1 VAGVIT
7 AFAVACTSIAT
18 PGTEE
23 APSSSAV
30 ARTRRDRSAACAL
43 PPTVLRRIWRGTRSD
58 ASGDIQIVTAEPD
71 YVGGGLS
78 HAGPWDYVQRVP
90 LFLYGPGRVPPS
102 GRIERSA
109 TLADIAPTLAAM
121 LGFDFEAPDGRVLES
136 ALAPTAGQDPP
147 RLLVTLVWDGA
158 GRNVLDHWTGRWP
171 FLSGLIADGVW
182 FERAEVG
189 SSPSNTPPS
198 HATIGTGAFP
208 RRHGVVDLFQHVDG
222 EIVKP
227 QEAGPHTLLVP
238 TLADLYDADRD
249 NEPLV
254 GVIGTLGTHT
264 GMVGHGS
271 GWPGGDAD
279 IAVMRELE
287 DAVTGGA
294 EADIWQ
300 LTTGMTPYFQMPP
313 YVNEV
318 PGMEPELDALDREDG
333 VVDRAWG
340 EHAFDALEDGFQTPA
355 RSPYQTR
362 IVEEIVARE
371 GFGVDDVPDLLFVN
385 LKAADS
391 VGHLFGVGSAEMG
404 ATVRWLDSALE
415 DLVGLPGLARRT
427 RRVGDDLDGR
437 SRDAAPP
444 EGIWGVGDRRC
455 RPDPL
460 HRRSIRAGCGETGRS
475 PGSSDPH
482 LGERATPCRERTL
495 ARRRRRVA
503 RQGDARRPLRGCP
516 SGRRSSRTG
525 LRGGVPDERSPRTRL
540 PAERTVVTLA
550 HYHSAAGRVVSAAC
564 PP

>member
-294 EADIWQ
+294 EGDIWQ

-415 DLVGLPGLARRT
+415 DLVGFLDS
-427 RRVGDDLDGR
+427 RVGRGEWVMTLTADHGMQLHPKASGALAIGVADLTRFIDDR
-437 SRDAAPP
+437 FAP
-444 EGIWGVGDRRC
+444 
-455 RPDPL
+455 
-460 HRRSIRAGCGETGRS
+460 
-475 PGSSDPH
+475 
-482 LGERATPCRERTL
+482 
-495 ARRRRRVA
+495 
-503 RQGDARRPLRGCP
+503 
-516 SGRRSSRTG
+516 
-525 LRGGVPDERSPRTRL
+525 
-540 PAERTVVTLA
+540 
-550 HYHSAAGRVVSAAC
+550 AAGRPVVRRVRPTHIWVNERRLAESGHSLDDVVAWLARATRADLSGGAHPAGDPRAPAFAAVFPTSDLHELDC
-564 PP
+564 LPNGRS